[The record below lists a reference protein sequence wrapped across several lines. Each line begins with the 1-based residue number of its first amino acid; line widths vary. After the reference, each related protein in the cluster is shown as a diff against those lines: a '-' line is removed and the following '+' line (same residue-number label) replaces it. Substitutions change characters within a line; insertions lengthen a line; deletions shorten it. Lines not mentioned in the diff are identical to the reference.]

1 MRDSGPHCRSKIALV
16 ARPGLPSASS
26 AAKGKLAMGRYSR
39 CVVFSATSSGIFW
52 YLPCFSGDFCLTGVS
67 LDAEYPD
74 KYVFAANGEVAE
86 WLKAAVC

>member
-1 MRDSGPHCRSKIALV
+1 VL
-16 ARPGLPSASS
+16 
-26 AAKGKLAMGRYSR
+26 
-39 CVVFSATSSGIFW
+39 FSATSSGIFW
-52 YLPCFSGDFCLTGVS
+52 YLPCFSGDFWLTGVS